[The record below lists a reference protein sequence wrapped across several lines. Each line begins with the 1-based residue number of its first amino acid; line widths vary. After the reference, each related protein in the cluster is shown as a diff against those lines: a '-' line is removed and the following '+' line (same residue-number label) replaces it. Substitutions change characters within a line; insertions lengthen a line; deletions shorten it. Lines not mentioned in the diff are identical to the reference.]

1 MKHSSREI
9 FIIDDYQ
16 HVLVNELMSRSSE
29 KSYDKFTDIGKH
41 TWLILNT
48 AGKLAE
54 NRRVYILAH
63 TQTDDFGNIRMKT
76 VRKMVDQMII
86 PESFFTIVLRAT
98 ANNGNYLF
106 STQTNRYGL
115 LQKSYGYV

>member
-1 MKHSSREI
+1 MKHSSLEI

-48 AGKLAE
+48 ASWQRTDAFIFSLTRKPM
-54 NRRVYILAH
+54 ILA
-63 TQTDDFGNIRMKT
+63 TS
-76 VRKMVDQMII
+76 
-86 PESFFTIVLRAT
+86 E
-98 ANNGNYLF
+98 
-106 STQTNRYGL
+106 
-115 LQKSYGYV
+115 